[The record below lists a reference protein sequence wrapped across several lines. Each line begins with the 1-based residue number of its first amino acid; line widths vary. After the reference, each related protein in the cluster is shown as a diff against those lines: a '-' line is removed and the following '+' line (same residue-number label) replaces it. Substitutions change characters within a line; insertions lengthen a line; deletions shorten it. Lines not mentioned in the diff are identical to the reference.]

1 VACGPLDTA
10 SLVQAPPPKVEPSRV
25 PTPAVGGTVS
35 GNVLLVEDNVD
46 NQRLVSLYLRKIG
59 AEVTV
64 ANNGREGLKEALAG
78 DFDVVLMDMQMPVMD
93 GLEATR
99 ELRARGFTGPI
110 VALTAG
116 AMQSD
121 IDQAMQAGCTGYLSK
136 PIERT
141 RFLSAV
147 SRHLRARHVPAS
159 QHTPIVS
166 TLLGADPGLADLVAQ
181 FIERL
186 PEMVEA
192 LADHTAQ
199 GDWAALK
206 AKAHSLKATGG
217 GYGFA
222 PVSEVAARIEFE
234 LAKQSYDTIPALV
247 DELRALQRRIQTGA
261 ASPLPRSAV
270 GGA

>member
-1 VACGPLDTA
+1 
-10 SLVQAPPPKVEPSRV
+10 
-25 PTPAVGGTVS
+25 
-35 GNVLLVEDNVD
+35 
-46 NQRLVSLYLRKIG
+46 
-59 AEVTV
+59 
-64 ANNGREGLKEALAG
+64 
-78 DFDVVLMDMQMPVMD
+78 MD

-99 ELRARGFTGPI
+99 QLRARGFTAPI

-121 IDQAMQAGCTGYLSK
+121 IDQAMQAGCTSYLSK
-136 PIERT
+136 PIERA

-159 QHTPIVS
+159 QHAPIVS
-166 TLLGADPGLADLVAQ
+166 TLLDGDPGLVDLVAQ

-186 PEMVEA
+186 PEMVEE
-192 LADHTAQ
+192 LAHHTAH
-199 GDWAALK
+199 GNWAALK
-206 AKAHSLKATGG
+206 AKAHNLKATGG

-234 LAKQSYDTIPALV
+234 LAKQSYDTIPALL
-247 DELRALQRRIQTGA
+247 DELRTLQRRIQAGA
-261 ASPLPRSAV
+261 ALPLPRSAT